1 MSGPQ
6 VLEGQLPLPM
16 MVDQGI
22 DFEGF
27 LAGPNAAAVQALSD
41 AALKP
46 GTPVLFLHGAGGAG
60 KSHLLQAASR
70 AANMVQ
76 RRAVYLPMEQTV
88 LLDPSAIENF
98 ERYQLVCVDDVQR
111 AAGAEPWQRALLTLI
126 DALKQKGGSF
136 VASARGAPSGIKRLL
151 PDLVSRLSWG
161 PVYQLQPLSDVE
173 KIEAL
178 QQRALRRGFELPDDT
193 AKFLLNRL
201 QRDMNTLCATL
212 DALDTA
218 SLVAQRK
225 VTVPFVKDF
234 IEKKR

>member
-27 LAGPNAAAVQALSD
+27 LPGPNAAAVQALRD
-41 AALKP
+41 AALAP
-46 GTPVLFLHGAGGAG
+46 GASVLFLHGGAGAG
-60 KSHLLQAASR
+60 KSHLLQSASR
-70 AANMVQ
+70 AANAAQ

-88 LLDPSAIENF
+88 LLDPTAIENF

-111 AAGAEPWQRALLTLI
+111 VAGAEPWQRALLTLI

-161 PVYQLQPLSDVE
+161 PIYQLQPLSDAE
-173 KIEAL
+173 KIAAL
-178 QQRALRRGFELPDDT
+178 QQRAARRGFELPEDT
-193 AKFLLNRL
+193 ARFLLARL
-201 QRDMNTLCATL
+201 QRDMTTLCATL

-225 VTVPFVKDF
+225 LTVPFVKAF
-234 IEKKR
+234 IEKR

>member
-6 VLEGQLPLPM
+6 VLEGQLPLS
-16 MVDQGI
+16 MVVEQVLSFDGV
-22 DFEGF
+22 F
-27 LAGPNAAAVQALSD
+27 AGPNAVAIEALREC
-41 AALKP
+41 ALKS
-46 GTPVLFLHGAGGAG
+46 GTPVLFLHGADGTG
-60 KSHLLQAASR
+60 KSHLLQAAAR
-70 AANMVQ
+70 AANAVE

-88 LLDPSAIENF
+88 LLDPAAIENF

-111 AAGAEPWQRALLTLI
+111 TAGAEPWQRALLTLI

-136 VASARGAPSGIKRLL
+136 VASARSAPSGIKRLL

-161 PVYQLQPLSDVE
+161 PIYQMQPLSDAE
-173 KIEAL
+173 KIAAL

-225 VTVPFVKDF
+225 VTVPFVKAF
-234 IEKKR
+234 IEKR

>member
-27 LAGPNAAAVQALSD
+27 FAGPNAAAVQALRD
-41 AALKP
+41 AALA
-46 GTPVLFLHGAGGAG
+46 GTPVMFLHGAGGTG

-70 AANMVQ
+70 AANAAQ
-76 RRAVYLPMEQTV
+76 RRAVYLPMEQAV

-98 ERYQLVCVDDVQR
+98 ERYRLVCVDDVQR
-111 AAGAEPWQRALLTLI
+111 LAGAESWQRALLTLI
-126 DALKQKGGSF
+126 DALKQEGGSF
-136 VASARGAPSGIKRLL
+136 VASARNAPSGIKRLL

-161 PVYQLQPLSDVE
+161 PVYQLQALSDAE
-173 KIEAL
+173 KVAAL

-201 QRDMNTLCATL
+201 QRDMSTLCATL

-225 VTVPFVKDF
+225 VTVPFVKAF
-234 IEKKR
+234 IEKR

>member
-1 MSGPQ
+1 MTGPQ

-16 MVDQGI
+16 VVDQGI

-27 LAGPNAAAVQALSD
+27 LLGPNAVVVQALRD
-41 AALKP
+41 AALTA
-46 GTPVLFLHGAGGAG
+46 GTPVLFLHGAGGTG
-60 KSHLLQAASR
+60 KTHLLQAASR
-70 AANMVQ
+70 AANAAQ
-76 RRAVYLPMEQTV
+76 RRAVYLPMEQAV

-98 ERYQLVCVDDVQR
+98 EHYQLICIDDVQR
-111 AAGAEPWQRALLTLI
+111 VAGAEPWQRALLTLI
-126 DALKQKGGSF
+126 DVLKQKGGSF

-161 PVYQLQPLSDVE
+161 PVYQLQPLSDAE

-178 QQRALRRGFELPDDT
+178 RQRALRRGFELPDDT

-225 VTVPFVKDF
+225 VTVPFVKAF
-234 IEKKR
+234 IEKR